1 MPDFEVSI
9 TPLSYRHAP
18 QIPQEWVTMVSKLN
32 PITAAVVWQVLN
44 GTITPATIALAKN
57 SPDRDRYMLI
67 GIIAGGNANACEEIS
82 EMAREELDEILTSV
96 VPGYFT
102 RRIRQ

>member
-1 MPDFEVSI
+1 MPEFEISI
-9 TPLSYRHAP
+9 EPQSFRQPPPL
-18 QIPQEWVTMVSKLN
+18 PQEWVTMVSKLH

-44 GTITPATIALAKN
+44 GTITPATIALAKT
-57 SPDRDRYMLI
+57 SPDRERFMLV
-67 GIIAGGNANACEEIS
+67 GIVAGGNANACEEIS